1 MPESNEV
8 LEPKIRTS
16 RIRGR
21 LSAVWLFPV
30 VALAL
35 GIGLAVNTLSQL
47 GPRVVVLVDDAS
59 GLSADDTTVRYR
71 DMEMGVV
78 EGIDFTD
85 DLSRIR
91 LTLRLHPV
99 FAPYLTQ
106 SARFWV
112 AKPRVSLTGISGLE
126 TLVSGSYLSFSPGTL
141 GEPRLTE
148 FEALRVP
155 PISVRPGTRYLVEAD
170 DLGGLETG
178 DPIYY
183 RGERVGTVLNHHLHA
198 NARSVGIAVHINRP
212 YDKLIRTNTVFW
224 NTSGVRFHLGWRGLS
239 VETPTFAAALAGGMS
254 FATPTKPAERAAG
267 GSVFAMEDDYEDKW
281 GKWSPEIKIGES
293 QEGESDEGDVDVIEE
308 GDDKLFH
315 HRGEKAGDPSTPK
328 GQASWFRRLYEDVTR
343 RID

>member
-1 MPESNEV
+1 MSDSTEV
-8 LEPKIRTS
+8 SEPKIRAS

-35 GIGLAVNTLSQL
+35 GIGLAINTLSQL

-78 EGIDFTD
+78 EDIDFTE
-85 DLSRIR
+85 DLSRIK

-99 FAPYLTQ
+99 FEPYLTEG
-106 SARFWV
+106 ARFWV

-126 TLVSGSYLSFSPGTL
+126 TLVSGSYLSFSPGPV
-141 GEPRLTE
+141 GDQRLTE

-155 PISVRPGTRYLVEAD
+155 PISVRPGTRYLVEAG

-198 NARSVGIAVHINRP
+198 NSRSVGIAIHINRP

-224 NTSGVRFHLGWRGLS
+224 NTSGVRFHLGWRGLR
-239 VETPTFAAALAGGMS
+239 VETPTFASALAGGMS
-254 FATPTKPAERAAG
+254 FATPTKAGERAAA
-267 GSVFAMEDDYEDKW
+267 GSVFSVKDSYEDKW
-281 GKWSPEIKIGES
+281 GKWSPEIWIQKS
-293 QEGESDEGDVDVIEE
+293 SEGESEEGDVDVIEE
-308 GDDKLFH
+308 ENQKLFH
-315 HRGEKAGDPSTPK
+315 HRGEKAGDPSTSK
-328 GQASWFRRLYEDVTR
+328 GRASWFRRLYEDVTR